1 MERQQ
6 DGYIIP
12 PAALQKLRT
21 ARTAAQTVYIYGATG
36 FGKTELL
43 RHYLNKRHYTYL
55 SCAQLPWANWP
66 LPKQQRR
73 KPVVLD
79 DLHLLHDKDLQRQ
92 ILELCNRPDMASA
105 GQP

>member
-43 RHYLNKRHYTYL
+43 RHYQGFAT
-55 SCAQLPWANWP
+55 
-66 LPKQQRR
+66 
-73 KPVVLD
+73 
-79 DLHLLHDKDLQRQ
+79 
-92 ILELCNRPDMASA
+92 PDFGAVQPPGYMASA